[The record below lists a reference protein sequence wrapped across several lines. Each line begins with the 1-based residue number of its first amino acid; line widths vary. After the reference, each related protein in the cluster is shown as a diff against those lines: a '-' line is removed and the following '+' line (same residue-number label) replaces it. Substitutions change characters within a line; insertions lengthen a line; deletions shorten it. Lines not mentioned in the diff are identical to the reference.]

1 MTSTIVFLKNMSLR
15 ARLMAGF
22 STVMVLMI
30 VLTLI
35 SILQVNAI
43 DRSLATVND
52 INSVKQRHA
61 IDYRGSVHDRA
72 IALRDVTLVTDDAR
86 LEALIGEIERLA
98 ANYRSADE
106 QMQQLFTR
114 QSDASTEERRIL
126 TDIESIRQ
134 RAQPLIQAVI
144 ERRQAGNTEDARQL
158 LLDEAGPAMRQWLI
172 DINRFIDLEEAMNE
186 RETSTA
192 RAMTGGFEI
201 LMMVLC
207 GMAVVIGLL
216 VATLLTRWLLR
227 ELGAEP
233 GEVRVFAEK
242 IGRGELSARA
252 RLRQGDRQSI
262 MSALVAMAHQL
273 QSTVSHV
280 RASAEAVASNSE
292 QIAEGNNELASRTE
306 QQASALAETA
316 SSMEQLGSTVQ
327 QNADNARQASEEA
340 TNASRVAI
348 RGGAVVGQVVET
360 MNDLNQR
367 STEIAEIIAMIDEIA
382 FQTNILALNASV
394 EAARAGEHGRG
405 FSVVASEVRQLA
417 QRSAEAARQINT
429 LISGNLERVEQGA
442 RLVAEA
448 GQTTDEIVMT
458 IQRVTQIMGEIS
470 QASAEQSEG
479 VRQVG
484 DAVIQM
490 DRVTQQNSALVEDS
504 AMAANNLRRNAEQLM
519 QAMGAFQLNATAQ
532 GLDGS
537 DPAASTA
544 PASRPAPAERLQLA

>member
-1 MTSTIVFLKNMSLR
+1 MVSFLKNMSLR
-15 ARLMAGF
+15 TRLMAGF

-35 SILQVNAI
+35 SIFQVNAI
-43 DRSLATVND
+43 DRGLTTVND
-52 INSVKQRHA
+52 INGVKQRQA

-72 IALRDVTLVTDDAR
+72 IALRDVTLVTDDVR
-86 LEALIGEIERLA
+86 LQALIGEIERLA
-98 ANYRSADE
+98 AHYRSADE

-114 QSDASTEERRIL
+114 QSDANTEERRIL
-126 TDIESIRQ
+126 TDIERIRQ

-144 ERRQAGNTEDARQL
+144 ERRQAGDIEGARKL
-158 LLDEAGPAMRQWLI
+158 LLDEAGPAMRQWLV

-186 RETSTA
+186 RETSAA
-192 RAMTGGFEI
+192 RAMTGSFEI
-201 LMMVLC
+201 FMVVLC
-207 GMAVVIGLL
+207 GVAVVIGLL
-216 VATLLTRWLLR
+216 VAILLTRWLLH

-233 GEVRVFAEK
+233 GEVRLFAEK
-242 IGRGELSARA
+242 IGRGELSAKA
-252 RLRQGDRQSI
+252 RLRHGDRQSI
-262 MSALVAMAHQL
+262 MAALVAMAHQL
-273 QSTVSHV
+273 QITVSHV

-316 SSMEQLGSTVQ
+316 SSMEQLGTTVQ
-327 QNADNARQASEEA
+327 QNADNAHQANAEA
-340 TNASRVAI
+340 TNASQVAV

-367 STEIAEIIAMIDEIA
+367 STQIAEIIAMIDEIA

-448 GQTTDEIVMT
+448 GQTTDEIVTT

-490 DRVTQQNSALVEDS
+490 DRATQQNSALVEDS
-504 AMAANNLRRNAEQLM
+504 ALAANNLRRNAEQLM
-519 QAMGAFQLNATAQ
+519 QAMASFHLDTPAQVTANP
-532 GLDGS
+532 
-537 DPAASTA
+537 DPAAPIALA
-544 PASRPAPAERLQLA
+544 PRPTPFGIERHRFA